1 MKSNE
6 FLHRIR
12 EENRIINELREKIEE
27 DLKKSKGELRKSG
40 VCTCTDS
47 CMVCSRLHE
56 ERGGCFC
63 CGNFQDMKEN
73 SEHASKALSAATSA
87 EAKHQGSCDGK
98 CCGGECA
105 CDQESNQEAKH
116 DKGKLRLTLVP
127 TEIIKAIAAIRMYGT
142 QKYKDPDNWKKVEA
156 QRYRDAAY
164 RHFLA
169 YLEHPYELD
178 PESRLPHLWHL
189 ACNIAFLIEMEKD
202 SYGSPDVF

>member
-27 DLKKSKGELRKSG
+27 DLKKSEGGLRKSG
-40 VCTCTDS
+40 MCTCTDS
-47 CMVCSRLHE
+47 CIVCSRPHE
-56 ERGGCFC
+56 KRGGCFC
-63 CGNFQDMKEN
+63 CGNFQNVKE
-73 SEHASKALSAATSA
+73 SD
-87 EAKHQGSCDGK
+87 KHQDDCTHPEKKSCAECSK
-98 CCGGECA
+98 RCGLAEECT
-105 CDQESNQEAKH
+105 EKNQEAKH

-127 TEIIKAIAAIRMYGT
+127 TEIIKAIAVIRMYGT
-142 QKYKDPDNWKKVEA
+142 EKYKDPDNWKKVEA

-202 SYGSPDVF
+202 NYGSPDVF